1 MRERRLAIKLIE
13 VRSNE
18 PRVLHPDTVVPH
30 EIRNTSRWID
40 LVIGAV
46 GNARLNHQ
54 NPDAIRES
62 LLVHDNAGDPSIRRS
77 RGGIEFRGSSLRHR
91 LLQRKVCCGCAPWKG
106 GAFQWV

>member
-1 MRERRLAIKLIE
+1 MRERGLAVKLIE

-18 PRVLHPDTVVPH
+18 PRVLHPDAVVPQ

-40 LVIGAV
+40 LVIRAV

-62 LLVHDNAGDPSIRRS
+62 LLVHDDAGDPSIRRS
-77 RGGIEFRGSSLRHR
+77 CGDIEFHGSSLRHR
-91 LLQRKVCCGCAPWKG
+91 AHQATSIIRTLRLTCC
-106 GAFQWV
+106 